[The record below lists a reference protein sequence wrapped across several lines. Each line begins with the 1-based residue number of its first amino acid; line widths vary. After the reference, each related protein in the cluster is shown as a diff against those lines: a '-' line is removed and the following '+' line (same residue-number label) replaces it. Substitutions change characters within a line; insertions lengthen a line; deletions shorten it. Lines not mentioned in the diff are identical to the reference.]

1 MKKRRRHVDRRY
13 LEELR
18 KTRNI
23 ELCNPR
29 PDGTFLELL
38 DELLENNND
47 TAREF
52 EEFLDEPELC
62 EREKEAQFIIRQLKV
77 FYKARGA
84 EVYEREGENCLMM
97 HYPGKKCWTRISTC
111 GEHSMV
117 TLKVI
122 LPILATHGGSRH
134 LAHALHSFN
143 EDPDVGF
150 GFFCLDDCT
159 GEISCIY
166 RYSFAEGSFT
176 EKLFHRYFRSVMK
189 SAEAYLETIRLLT
202 V

>member
-1 MKKRRRHVDRRY
+1 MLTEDI

-38 DELLENNND
+38 DELLENDND

-62 EREKEAQFIIRQLKV
+62 EREKEAQFIIRQLRV

-84 EVYEREGENCLMM
+84 EVYEREGGNCLMM
-97 HYPGKKCWTRISTC
+97 RYPGKKCWTKISTC
-111 GEHSMV
+111 GEYSMV

-122 LPILATHGGSRH
+122 LPILAAQGGSRH
-134 LAHALHSFN
+134 LAHTLHSFN
-143 EDPDVGF
+143 EDPEVGF

-176 EKLFHRYFRSVMK
+176 EEVFHRYFRSVMK